1 MAVICHTFVQQG
13 LSHSTMQ
20 VYLHVH
26 SLLLAGCCR
35 RILQYPDNSS
45 NEPAFKKGIRKSQAT
60 TRQPYERQPITFPI
74 RECLHTALSKHT
86 RDYYIERIWAAC
98 TTYFNLLR
106 ISEFMSTAHHIH
118 TVNTSGPWRF
128 IKSSSISK
136 KTTPPLL
143 TTS

>member
-26 SLLLAGCCR
+26 SLLLACCCR
-35 RILQYPDNSS
+35 QILQYPDNSS

-60 TRQPYERQPITFPI
+60 ITFPI

-98 TTYFNLLR
+98 ITYFNLLR
-106 ISEFMSTAHHIH
+106 ISEFMSPAHHIH
-118 TVNTSGPWRF
+118 TVNTSEPWRF